1 MRFFPAKMY
10 LQVFVMSYL
19 KNTSQTLIII
29 PLKAPKPLD
38 AYYEKRLKK

>member
-19 KNTSQTLIII
+19 KNTSQTLII